1 MPATGAARRHKFI
14 PDAGAPITLRSTQH
28 DSWNGARHA
37 SPRSLA
43 DYSLPPG
50 RGLGGQGSA
59 FNGLAQAPFAH
70 SSTRATLAVN
80 PEAWFR
86 DALMQDRVVY
96 GFSNPL
102 ANTGSLIVA

>member
-1 MPATGAARRHKFI
+1 MERGAARIAAEPGGLF
-14 PDAGAPITLRSTQH
+14 PA
-28 DSWNGARHA
+28 
-37 SPRSLA
+37 
-43 DYSLPPG
+43 PG